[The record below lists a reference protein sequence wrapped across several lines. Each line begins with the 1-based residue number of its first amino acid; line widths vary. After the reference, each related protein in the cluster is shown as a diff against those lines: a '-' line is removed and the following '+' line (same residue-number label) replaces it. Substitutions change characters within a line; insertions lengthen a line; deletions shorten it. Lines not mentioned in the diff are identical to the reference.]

1 MPKKVEVSHR
11 TIIFAVFFVIFL
23 WFLFYIKD
31 LLLQLFV
38 ALLLA
43 AILDPFVSKMSE
55 LKIPRGLAVLLSY
68 ILILGSV
75 IFVLAMIAPALIS
88 QTTSFTSSLPGYMAK
103 LGITPVI
110 SAEIG
115 REFLTRIG
123 SIPQQLLK
131 FSVSVFSN
139 FLALLTVLVFS
150 FYLIL
155 SRNKLDEQLGNVFGS
170 EQAKRFADVVGQIEM
185 KIANWFRGQLVLMAI
200 VGVLNYIGL
209 YFLGVPFAI
218 PLAILAGIFEVVPYL
233 GPFIA
238 ALPAVLIGF
247 GVSDFTG
254 FGVIIMALL
263 IQQLENYLLVPKIM
277 GRSVGIS
284 PIIILMALAIG
295 QRLAGVVGM
304 LISIP
309 VVITFQVLLKDYFKK
324 V

>member
-155 SRNKLDEQLGNVFGS
+155 SRNKLDEQLGNVFG
-170 EQAKRFADVVGQIEM
+170 R
-185 KIANWFRGQLVLMAI
+185 
-200 VGVLNYIGL
+200 
-209 YFLGVPFAI
+209 
-218 PLAILAGIFEVVPYL
+218 
-233 GPFIA
+233 
-238 ALPAVLIGF
+238 
-247 GVSDFTG
+247 
-254 FGVIIMALL
+254 
-263 IQQLENYLLVPKIM
+263 
-277 GRSVGIS
+277 
-284 PIIILMALAIG
+284 
-295 QRLAGVVGM
+295 
-304 LISIP
+304 
-309 VVITFQVLLKDYFKK
+309 
-324 V
+324 